1 MKSPAPKSTIKS
13 PLKSDL
19 KKELKIFLKT
29 AQNPLVVVL
38 GPTASGKT
46 ALSLEIAHLIKG
58 EIISTDSRQMYK
70 GMEIGTDSISKE
82 EQDGIPHHMLGIVK
96 PDKEFSLAEYR
107 DEALKKIEEIKKRD
121 HIPMLVGG
129 TGLYI
134 SSIIEGYDV
143 PRIAPDKKLREKL
156 YAQAEKHGAEYL
168 HAKLAKLDSA
178 SAEKIHPNN
187 VRYVVRAIEINLAS
201 GKNKTDKKK
210 RKSPFD
216 VFMVGLEWPRG
227 ELYERIDM
235 RVERQLERGLINEV
249 KKLLKKYDENLP
261 AMSSLGLKEIIPYIR
276 GEKSLDECVEILK
289 KNTRNYAKRQLTWF
303 RRYKNINWIQCQT
316 QKRTQAKHEKRTK
329 TLENYQAKRKSSLE
343 K

>member
-1 MKSPAPKSTIKS
+1 ME
-13 PLKSDL
+13 KSDL
-19 KKELKIFLKT
+19 KKELKTFLKT
-29 AQNPLVVVL
+29 AKNPLVIVL

-46 ALSLEIAHLIKG
+46 ALSLEIAHLIDG

-70 GMEIGTDSISKE
+70 GMEIGTDAISKE
-82 EQDGIPHHMLGIVK
+82 EQEGVPHHMLGIVK
-96 PDKEFSLAEYR
+96 PDREFSLAEYR
-107 DEALKKIEEIKKRD
+107 DEALKKIAEIKKRD
-121 HIPMLVGG
+121 HLPMLVGG

-156 YAQAEKHGAEYL
+156 YAQAEKHGVEYL
-168 HAKLAKLDSA
+168 HAKLAKLDPA

-210 RKSPFD
+210 KESPFD
-216 VFMVGLEWPRG
+216 VFIVGLEWPRE
-227 ELYERIDM
+227 ELYARINM
-235 RVERQLERGLINEV
+235 RVERQIERGLINEV

-276 GEKSLDECVEILK
+276 GEKPLDECIEILK

-303 RRYKNINWIQCQT
+303 RRYKNINWISCQT
-316 QKRTQAKHEKRTK
+316 QKKTQKKSVANQAKFE
-329 TLENYQAKRKSSLE
+329 TLQLKAKR
-343 K
+343 